1 MAQLHDT
8 ESGPGRIIPP
18 SRPSRTSSRETGEE
32 VPEHWPRRGEMD
44 SRLSLNILRIV
55 NVLMIA
61 GFAALI
67 AYMTHA
73 TMWHVKASSR
83 WLEHN
88 YDQ

>member
-1 MAQLHDT
+1 MTQLHDT
-8 ESGPGRIIPP
+8 ETGPRRIV
-18 SRPSRTSSRETGEE
+18 SRRTGEE
-32 VPEHWPRRGEMD
+32 VPEDWPRRGEMD

-55 NVLMIA
+55 NILMIA

-73 TMWHVKASSR
+73 TMWHVKAGSR